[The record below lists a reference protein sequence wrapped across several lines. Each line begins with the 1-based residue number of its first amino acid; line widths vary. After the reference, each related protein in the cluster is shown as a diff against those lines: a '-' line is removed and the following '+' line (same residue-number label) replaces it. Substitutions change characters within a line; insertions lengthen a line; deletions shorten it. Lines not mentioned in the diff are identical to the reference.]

1 MKKLLFASLILVLL
15 LAVSCSTTKATDV
28 EPIVREVKVSD
39 YASKTY
45 SADEVFKI
53 LEKFA
58 KDYYEGE
65 EIVSDKE
72 AKTVTIDELEF
83 NSNVGPLAQD
93 GYIVADIILTAQED
107 KAIICIQFVDA
118 YTEVYLGPI
127 AKKVSQGITE
137 FGLKTLDYQANYVAD
152 SFSGV
157 IGQYVYLVD
166 NGYL

>member
-1 MKKLLFASLILVLL
+1 MKRLLLASLVLVLL

-28 EPIVREVKVSD
+28 DPIVREVKISD

-45 SADEVFKI
+45 TADDVYKVI
-53 LEKFA
+53 EKFA
-58 KDYYEGE
+58 KDYYDGE
-65 EIVSDKE
+65 EIVADKA

-83 NSNVGPLAQD
+83 NSVVGPLAQD